1 MNKIISLLPGPQ
13 WSKSNPSEKKADKI
27 GQKMCGNEVRL
38 SMRTLIYL
46 NVMKGLGVFIHCCLP
61 FFSFNLAT
69 RGVKKMTYLIL
80 ELMGVGP
87 RPEHSTL
94 SV

>member
-1 MNKIISLLPGPQ
+1 
-13 WSKSNPSEKKADKI
+13 
-27 GQKMCGNEVRL
+27 MCGNEVRL

-46 NVMKGLGVFIHCCLP
+46 NVMKGLRSLHSLLFA
-61 FFSFNLAT
+61 FFSFDLAT